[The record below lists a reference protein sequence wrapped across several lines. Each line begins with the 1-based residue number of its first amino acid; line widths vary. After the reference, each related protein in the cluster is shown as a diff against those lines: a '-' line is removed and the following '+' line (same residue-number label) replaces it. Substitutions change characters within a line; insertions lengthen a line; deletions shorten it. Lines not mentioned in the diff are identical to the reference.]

1 MKLLVWNCRGLTR
14 ASAIRNLRCKIRK
27 HSPEILFLL
36 ETKTQ
41 SAAAIITLNSLGYFL
56 MSHVS
61 PIGSKG
67 GLLLACQHGVDLECF
82 SSTVNTI
89 NAWCYFDSTNKPW
102 LLTCIYGPLEKI
114 NKSIFWDSILNEGK
128 DYYRP

>member
-1 MKLLVWNCRGLTR
+1 
-14 ASAIRNLRCKIRK
+14 
-27 HSPEILFLL
+27 
-36 ETKTQ
+36 
-41 SAAAIITLNSLGYFL
+41 

-67 GLLLACQHGVDLECF
+67 GLLLAWRYGVDLECF

-89 NAWCYFDSTNKPW
+89 NALSYSDLPNNPW
-102 LLTCIYGPLEKI
+102 LLTCIYKPPKKI

-128 DYYRP
+128 DYHGPWLCIGDFNMILS